1 MSKKKKKACLLP
13 GQPCRLPCARAAL
26 RRACGCEVCDRSRNG
41 EEQPRRHTAAA
52 RCKPCARGPWPAAA
66 RFAPAAQPP
75 QTPRTR
81 AETRLAAQPLFLPA
95 GLTESIAPLPPAT
108 TTPPHHGIDS
118 RAGRPPA
125 STAQNPSHRPHPSP
139 ATTINPVLPAS
150 YMLAVPFSCLRIARN
165 PIRVRLLHPVSAA
178 RVTRLAM
185 STTPP
190 PAAATISVEYA
201 KSGRSTCKG
210 CSGAIASGALR
221 LGASARDP
229 RGFDAT
235 KWYHVS
241 CLPSSSHPLGPIE
254 SIKGFDSIKVRSM
267 GG

>member
-1 MSKKKKKACLLP
+1 M
-13 GQPCRLPCARAAL
+13 
-26 RRACGCEVCDRSRNG
+26 
-41 EEQPRRHTAAA
+41 
-52 RCKPCARGPWPAAA
+52 
-66 RFAPAAQPP
+66 
-75 QTPRTR
+75 
-81 AETRLAAQPLFLPA
+81 
-95 GLTESIAPLPPAT
+95 
-108 TTPPHHGIDS
+108 
-118 RAGRPPA
+118 
-125 STAQNPSHRPHPSP
+125 
-139 ATTINPVLPAS
+139 PV
-150 YMLAVPFSCLRIARN
+150 VPFSYLRIARN
-165 PIRVRLLHPVSAA
+165 PIRLRLLLPASGA

-185 STTPP
+185 STTP

-254 SIKGFDSIKVRSM
+254 SIKGFDSVKVCSL